1 MMAGL
6 RLDATGTAKIKTL
19 DDALLLLQR
28 INGIVEQYALAL
40 KRNQP
45 TSVYVHNIRRQLPT
59 LAENLKGHFGMIT
72 DLVLNVNLSSSRGSS
87 ESVRL
92 RTLREGVAQIKQAI
106 EVAGNQTRAKHAI
119 DDTSDSSPVNDDA
132 T

>member
-40 KRNQP
+40 KRNQA

-72 DLVLNVNLSSSRGSS
+72 DLILNVNLSSSRGSR

-106 EVAGNQTRAKHAI
+106 ELAGNQTRAKHAI
-119 DDTSDSSPVNDDA
+119 EDTGDSSPDDEDA

>member
-1 MMAGL
+1 VAGL
-6 RLDATGTAKIKTL
+6 RLDATGIAKLKTL

-45 TSVYVHNIRRQLPT
+45 TSVYVQNIRRQLPT
-59 LAENLKGHFGMIT
+59 LAENVKGHFGLIT
-72 DLVLNVNLSSSRGSS
+72 DLVLSVNLASSRGSS
-87 ESVRL
+87 EAVRL

-106 EVAGNQTRAKHAI
+106 ELSMIQTRAKHAI
-119 DDTSDSSPVNDDA
+119 ADTQDSSESNEDMA
-132 T
+132 

>member
-1 MMAGL
+1 MATF
-6 RLDATGTAKIKTL
+6 RVDAAGTAKLKTL

-45 TSVYVHNIRRQLPT
+45 TSVYVQNVRRQLPT
-59 LAENLKGHFGMIT
+59 LAENVKGHFGLIT
-72 DLVLNVNLSSSRGSS
+72 DLVLSVNLAASRGSS
-87 ESVRL
+87 EAVRL

-106 EVAGNQTRAKHAI
+106 ELSMIQTRAKHAI
-119 DDTSDSSPVNDDA
+119 EETHDASTSNEDA

>member
-1 MMAGL
+1 VAGL
-6 RLDATGTAKIKTL
+6 RLDATGIAKLKTL

-45 TSVYVHNIRRQLPT
+45 ASVYVQNIRRQLPT
-59 LAENLKGHFGMIT
+59 LAENLKGHFGLIT
-72 DLVLNVNLSSSRGSS
+72 DLVLSVNLAASRGSS
-87 ESVRL
+87 EAVRL

-106 EVAGNQTRAKHAI
+106 ELSMIQTRAKHAI
-119 DDTSDSSPVNDDA
+119 ADTQDSSESNEDMA
-132 T
+132 